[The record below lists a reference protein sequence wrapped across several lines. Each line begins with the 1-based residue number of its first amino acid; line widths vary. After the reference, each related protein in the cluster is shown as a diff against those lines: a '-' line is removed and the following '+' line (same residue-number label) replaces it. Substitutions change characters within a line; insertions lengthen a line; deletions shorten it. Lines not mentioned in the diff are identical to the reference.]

1 MQVHSLFSS
10 PKKPHGQG
18 FEAAIKVNLA
28 GKRTE
33 PAAREIVICPSS
45 IGCLNASKTCLGNS
59 ANSSKNKT
67 PRWAS
72 EISPGL
78 GILPPP
84 IKPIWLV
91 VWCGLLNGR
100 DWIIGVSES
109 SKLATEYIL
118 VTSKLSSNVSFG
130 KIVGNDLAIR
140 VLPAPGE
147 PFIKT

>member
-1 MQVHSLFSS
+1 MHVHSLFSS
-10 PKKPHGQG
+10 PKNPHGQG
-18 FEAAIKVNLA
+18 FVAAIKVNLA

-67 PRWAS
+67 PLWAR

-78 GILPPP
+78 GTLPPP

-91 VWCGLLNGR
+91 VWWGLRTGLEV
-100 DWIIGVSES
+100 IIGLSTE
-109 SKLATEYIL
+109 SKLATE
-118 VTSKLSSNVSFG
+118 
-130 KIVGNDLAIR
+130 
-140 VLPAPGE
+140 
-147 PFIKT
+147 